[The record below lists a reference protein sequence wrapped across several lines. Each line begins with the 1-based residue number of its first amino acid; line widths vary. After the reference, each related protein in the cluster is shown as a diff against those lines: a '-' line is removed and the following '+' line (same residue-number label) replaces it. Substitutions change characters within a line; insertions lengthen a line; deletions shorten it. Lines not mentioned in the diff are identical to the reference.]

1 MKKGAIPYMVIGG
14 QAVLLYGEPRLTR
27 DIDITLGMGV
37 NGLDKIKK
45 IIKAIGLKI
54 LVEKEREFV
63 ERNMVLPTIDKK
75 SGIRVDFIFS
85 FSSYA
90 RQAIERG
97 KDIKLGRTLVKFAS
111 LEDVVIHKVIAGRAR
126 DLEDVKSILLK
137 NPKYDSVYIE
147 KWLEEFDKSLGDH
160 FLKIFGEM
168 NYPAASSGVSKTTT
182 GKILRPKGRGIH
194 PDGNKG
200 RYMSKKNE
208 MLEEYGF
215 SKGKRGPVIPH
226 KGKTRIT
233 IFIDTDILEWFK
245 DEAEREGR
253 GYQTE
258 INQALR
264 NYIKQDKHPIQ
275 DLVREAVREE
285 LKVIKKAS

>member
-160 FLKIFGEM
+160 FLKIFGE
-168 NYPAASSGVSKTTT
+168 
-182 GKILRPKGRGIH
+182 
-194 PDGNKG
+194 
-200 RYMSKKNE
+200 
-208 MLEEYGF
+208 
-215 SKGKRGPVIPH
+215 
-226 KGKTRIT
+226 
-233 IFIDTDILEWFK
+233 
-245 DEAEREGR
+245 
-253 GYQTE
+253 
-258 INQALR
+258 
-264 NYIKQDKHPIQ
+264 IKED
-275 DLVREAVREE
+275 R
-285 LKVIKKAS
+285 

>member
-1 MKKGAIPYMVIGG
+1 VFERLLKKIAIQLKKGAIPYMVIGG

-37 NGLDKIKK
+37 NGLGKIKK

-85 FSSYA
+85 FSSYE

-160 FLKIFGEM
+160 FLKIFGEI
-168 NYPAASSGVSKTTT
+168 K
-182 GKILRPKGRGIH
+182 
-194 PDGNKG
+194 
-200 RYMSKKNE
+200 E
-208 MLEEYGF
+208 
-215 SKGKRGPVIPH
+215 
-226 KGKTRIT
+226 
-233 IFIDTDILEWFK
+233 DI
-245 DEAEREGR
+245 
-253 GYQTE
+253 
-258 INQALR
+258 
-264 NYIKQDKHPIQ
+264 
-275 DLVREAVREE
+275 
-285 LKVIKKAS
+285 

>member
-1 MKKGAIPYMVIGG
+1 MVIGG

-160 FLKIFGEM
+160 FLKIFGEI
-168 NYPAASSGVSKTTT
+168 K
-182 GKILRPKGRGIH
+182 
-194 PDGNKG
+194 
-200 RYMSKKNE
+200 E
-208 MLEEYGF
+208 
-215 SKGKRGPVIPH
+215 
-226 KGKTRIT
+226 
-233 IFIDTDILEWFK
+233 DI
-245 DEAEREGR
+245 
-253 GYQTE
+253 
-258 INQALR
+258 
-264 NYIKQDKHPIQ
+264 
-275 DLVREAVREE
+275 
-285 LKVIKKAS
+285 